1 MIAINFPTSPLQY
14 QSEPKEK
21 KNQNGAI
28 MSNAA
33 TKAGY
38 GSNILTLEDGYYSG
52 KLLHGESEVWY
63 PDLYPCTPQCSTI
76 ARGGNK
82 RSAVTMTAPEQKLE
96 FNEQWKILTEVS
108 RRNRQ

>member
-33 TKAGY
+33 TKVGY
-38 GSNILTLEDGYYSG
+38 GSNVLMLKDGSYSG
-52 KLLHGESEVWY
+52 KLFHDESEV
-63 PDLYPCTPQCSTI
+63 LYP
-76 ARGGNK
+76 
-82 RSAVTMTAPEQKLE
+82 
-96 FNEQWKILTEVS
+96 
-108 RRNRQ
+108 